1 MIFEDRMDAGKQLA
15 EKLADIAQKDGVVL
29 AIPRG
34 GVVVGAEIAKKFGL
48 KMDIIIP
55 RKIGSPGNP
64 EAAIGAVAQDGT
76 TIIDSHLIE
85 RMGISES
92 ELKNIVSSKI
102 NEIKRRML
110 VYVGNESP
118 RNYKGKQLIVADDGV
133 ATGYT
138 MVAAL
143 RSVRNYQPGEIVL
156 SVPVAPPDV
165 LLMLEKEVDRVVC
178 LYTPETFYGV
188 GQFYRHF
195 EQTSD
200 EEVINI
206 LRCLKRE

>member
-118 RNYKGKQLIVADDGV
+118 RNYKGKQLIVVDDGV

-143 RSVRNYQPGEIVL
+143 RSVRNYQPGEMVL
-156 SVPVAPPDV
+156 LVPVAPPDV

>member
-118 RNYKGKQLIVADDGV
+118 RNYKGKQLIVVDDGV